1 MTLELR
7 LSRPDK
13 TYRVGEMVSGIVM
26 YTGDAPLSHN
36 GLKLRAS
43 GVVRPQLDPR
53 TVGIFEALYSSIK
66 PIEVLATVIDM
77 QVRGQRLP
85 VASPRPLNPSPPPR
99 YSLRPAAS
107 RRKAA
112 PARGSAV

>member
-1 MTLELR
+1 
-7 LSRPDK
+7 
-13 TYRVGEMVSGIVM
+13 MVSGIVM
-26 YTGDAPLSHN
+26 YTGDAPLVHN

-77 QVRGQRLP
+77 QGAGEKL
-85 VASPRPLNPSPPPR
+85 PPR
-99 YSLRPAAS
+99 VALPFEFPVEAIPGAAC
-107 RRKAA
+107 RAMREW
-112 PARGSAV
+112 RW